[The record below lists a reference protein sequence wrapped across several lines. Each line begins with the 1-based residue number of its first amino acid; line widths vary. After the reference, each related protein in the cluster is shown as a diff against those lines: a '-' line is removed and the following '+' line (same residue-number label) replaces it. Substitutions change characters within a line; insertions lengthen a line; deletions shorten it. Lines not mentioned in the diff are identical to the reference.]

1 MNTIITNLFLVSLLI
16 IYFSACYIAEPDGGT
31 FSIETDKTSYAPDDI
46 MTVTF
51 TNRSGY
57 RYLLINSGCDALDD
71 KPLPDLR
78 YERKVNDEWVE
89 AGGPVCPE
97 VLRPP
102 VELRPSRTYSVT
114 FTAYVSAMEFV
125 PGTYRLRF
133 YFSDR
138 DGTPLPPE
146 DQQVSNQFR
155 IE

>member
-1 MNTIITNLFLVSLLI
+1 MNTMVINNLVGSLLI
-16 IYFSACYIAEPDGGT
+16 IFFSACYIAEPDGDT
-31 FSIETDKTSYAPDDI
+31 FFIETDKTSYVPDEM

-57 RYLLINSGCDALDD
+57 RYLLINSGCDTLGD
-71 KPLPDLR
+71 KPLPDLQ
-78 YERKVNDEWVE
+78 YERKVNDEWVD

-102 VELRPSRTYSVT
+102 VELHPSKTYSVT

-133 YFSDR
+133 YFSDE

-146 DQQVSNQFR
+146 DQQVSNEFR

>member
-1 MNTIITNLFLVSLLI
+1 MFTIILNLLIVSLLI
-16 IYFSACYIAEPDGGT
+16 ICLSGCYITGPDGDT
-31 FSIETDKTSYAPDDI
+31 FFIETDKPSYAPDE
-46 MTVTF
+46 MLTVTF

-57 RYLLINSGCDALDD
+57 RYLLINSGCDALED
-71 KPLPDLR
+71 KPLPDLH
-78 YERKVNDEWVE
+78 YERKDNDEWVD

-102 VELRPSRTYSVT
+102 VELHPSRTYSVT

-146 DQQVSNQFR
+146 DQRFSNEFR